1 MVLPFCRQPFGM
13 ALLVVAACVQGA
25 LVYAGYRLAGAGR
38 PSLTVGTVVVV
49 ALLLRGPFLFSPPF
63 LSDDIHRYLFDGM
76 VQQAGESPYA
86 VSPEAYET
94 TDPIVSDLATKVNHP
109 HLVTL
114 YPPAAQFFFRLAA
127 PLGMTG
133 MKALLVL
140 ADMAVVGLLLLWLPR
155 LGLPRHGTILYAW
168 NPMVVWEIAWSGH
181 IDALALPFLL
191 LAGLLL
197 VGKGRR
203 NATLSGTLF
212 AVALWVKLIPVIFGL
227 FYLFASR
234 RRMGW
239 FAAGGAMAS
248 ALFVVPY
255 LPQMGNGVETLVLY
269 GTTWEFSGFLFRTI
283 RDLTGMNLVARLVSA
298 LLFCGGAGALLW
310 RQWRTEASLF
320 HFVGWA
326 AFFWLLTT
334 PTLHPWYGLYLAL
347 FLPLMAEAFNGKL
360 LAPFLLTLTPLLG
373 YVVLTDFF
381 AHGVWVEEAWTP
393 FLVFAIPLI
402 ALVCSKE
409 PPAALPGAKLL
420 KSLTNRF

>member
-1 MVLPFCRQPFGM
+1 
-13 ALLVVAACVQGA
+13 
-25 LVYAGYRLAGAGR
+25 
-38 PSLTVGTVVVV
+38 
-49 ALLLRGPFLFSPPF
+49 
-63 LSDDIHRYLFDGM
+63 
-76 VQQAGESPYA
+76 
-86 VSPEAYET
+86 
-94 TDPIVSDLATKVNHP
+94 
-109 HLVTL
+109 
-114 YPPAAQFFFRLAA
+114 
-127 PLGMTG
+127 MTG
-133 MKALLVL
+133 MKSLLVL

-155 LGLPRHGTILYAW
+155 LGLPRHGAILYAW
-168 NPMVVWEIAWSGH
+168 NPLVVWEIAWSGH

-334 PTLHPWYGLYLAL
+334 PTFYPWYGLYLAL
-347 FLPLMAEAFNGKL
+347 FLPLMGDAFNGKL
-360 LAPFLLTLTPLLG
+360 LAPFLITLTPLLG

-381 AHGVWVEEAWTP
+381 AHGVWVEESWTP

-402 ALVCSKE
+402 ALVNLKE
-409 PPAALPGAKLL
+409 P
-420 KSLTNRF
+420 SL

>member
-25 LVYAGYRLAGAGR
+25 LVYVGYRLADTGR
-38 PSLTVGTVVVV
+38 VSLTVGTVVVV
-49 ALLLRGPFLFSPPF
+49 ALFLRSPFLFSPPL
-63 LSDDIHRYLFDGM
+63 LSDDITRYLFDGM
-76 VQQAGESPYA
+76 VQQAGDSPYA

-94 TDPIVSDLATKVNHP
+94 TNPIVSDLATKVNHP

-114 YPPAAQFFFRLAA
+114 YPPAAQLFFRLAA

-140 ADMAVVGLLLLWLPR
+140 ADMAVVGLLLLCLPR
-155 LGLPRHGTILYAW
+155 LGLPRHGIILYAW

-191 LAGLLL
+191 VAGLLV

-203 NATLSGTLF
+203 ETIMAGVLF

-227 FYLFASR
+227 FFLLASR

-248 ALFVVPY
+248 ALLVVPY

-283 RDLTGMNLVARLVSA
+283 RDLTGINLVARLVTA

-310 RQWRTEASLF
+310 RQWRTKMSHF
-320 HFVGWA
+320 HALGWA

-334 PTLHPWYGLYLAL
+334 PTLHPWYGLYLAM
-347 FLPLMAEAFNGKL
+347 FLPLMGDTFNGKL
-360 LAPFLLTLTPLLG
+360 LAPFLLTLTPLFG
-373 YVVLTDFF
+373 YVVLTNFF
-381 AHGVWVEEAWTP
+381 AHGVWVEGTWTP
-393 FLVFAIPLI
+393 FLVFAIPLM
-402 ALVCSKE
+402 ALAISKE
-409 PPAALPGAKLL
+409 PSVLSDVRGKSMPPAA
-420 KSLTNRF
+420 R